1 MSVTP
6 TTISFARGVPSF
18 DMLPTS
24 EIAEAAARVLAD
36 DAAGVL
42 AYGAAEGY
50 GPLRQW
56 VADRYDAPVER
67 VLLTNGSLQGLA
79 LLAELLF
86 ADAGGRA
93 IVEGPTY
100 DRTLLTLRRFGA
112 TVQSVPLEGDGID
125 VDALESRL
133 QAGAVPGLVYLI
145 PNFQNPGGTT
155 MSRAKR
161 ERVVALAAEHE
172 FLVLEDDPYR
182 DLRFSG
188 ADEPTMLSLDRDD
201 RVIYSTSFTK
211 TVAPGVR
218 VGGLIVPPPL
228 YGRLRSLATDTYI
241 APGHVSQGVVA
252 TYCGAGHFDPGVRRA
267 AAMLEERCDALC
279 AAVDRHLGER
289 AVYRRPDGGYFL
301 WLRLPD
307 VDTDDLA
314 DRAAAAG
321 VPFVKGTS
329 CYIDGSGTDEL
340 RLAFSACAPG
350 DMDPGVERLAALL
363 D

>member
-6 TTISFARGVPSF
+6 TTISFARGVPSS
-18 DMLPTS
+18 DMLPTAQ
-24 EIAEAAARVLAD
+24 IAEAAARALAD
-36 DAAGVL
+36 DPAGVL

-50 GPLRQW
+50 APLREW
-56 VADRYDAPVER
+56 VADRYGAPVER

-79 LLAELLF
+79 LLSELLF

-93 IVEGPTY
+93 VVEAPTY

-112 TVQSVPLEGDGID
+112 TVQSVPLEGDGVD

-133 QAGAVPGLVYLI
+133 EAGTVPGLVYLI
-145 PNFQNPGGTT
+145 PNFQNPAGTT

-161 ERVVALAAEHE
+161 ERIVELAGEYE

-188 ADEPTMLSLDRDD
+188 TDEPTMLSLDQDD

-218 VGGLIVPPPL
+218 VGALILPPAL
-228 YGRLRSLATDTYI
+228 FGRMRALATDTYI
-241 APGHVSQGVVA
+241 APGHLSQGTVA
-252 TYCGAGHFDPGVRRA
+252 AYCAADRFDAGVRRA
-267 AAMLEERCDALC
+267 AELLRERCDALC

-307 VDTDDLA
+307 TNTDDLA
-314 DRAAAAG
+314 TRAAEAG

-329 CYIDGSGTDEL
+329 CYLDGGGTDEL
-340 RLAFSACAPG
+340 RLAFSACAPA
-350 DMDPGVERLAALL
+350 DMDPGVARLAALL